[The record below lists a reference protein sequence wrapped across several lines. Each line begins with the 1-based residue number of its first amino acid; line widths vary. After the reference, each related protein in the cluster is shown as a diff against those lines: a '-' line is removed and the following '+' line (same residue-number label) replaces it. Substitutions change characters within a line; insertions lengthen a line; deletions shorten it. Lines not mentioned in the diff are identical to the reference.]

1 MFSRALSYYGRY
13 KLRIQLILIN
23 GMIVLTIIVVMG
35 AIAAFHNY
43 NSTKKSVS
51 NSVDLLF
58 NQVNGRLVE
67 FLESVDLVSGAVFLN
82 NDFQK
87 MVLLEAGE
95 SDGYNRYLNVRN
107 YMNGYRELNHSIKG
121 FVFVDSSGN
130 RYVSSFSVPS
140 ELTAFLDANE
150 RDGFGDG
157 SMMLLPLFLREDRVS
172 SVYLGI
178 REVRSILDMK
188 YMQKIGVGF
197 VVLDRNKLDSLIDDK
212 FLKPGSEV
220 LIVGDGRRVIS
231 STDKASV
238 GNRIDE
244 SVSTEEQRDQFVTID
259 RTRYM
264 VKTSRLS
271 QTGLTLVAKIP
282 TDELFKE
289 ARTIAYSLLFAIPIP
304 IVLAI
309 LINLYFNI
317 LITKP
322 LKKLTDAFRRFA
334 SGDMTIQ
341 IRYSDN
347 NELTGIARQF
357 NKMVGE
363 IHELSRR
370 NLATQQ
376 QLYES
381 ELAKKQFE
389 LDGLHSQINSHFLY
403 NTLNSMVGMA
413 LTDSKQEIIR
423 TVENLGNFFRYS
435 VNVNDFVEIVD
446 ELKHLDT
453 YLDIQ
458 KLRFP
463 RKFRYLSEIEPAL
476 LHHRMLKL
484 VLQPLIEN
492 ALFHGLE
499 HKQGKGLL
507 KIKMF
512 SSGDD
517 MILQV
522 FDNGMGMDLQTLSRL
537 NASLLS
543 GDEESDTRDKDR
555 RGVGL
560 INIQRR
566 IRLHYGDGYG
576 IRAKSWENI
585 GTVVSVAI
593 PKMEEEGSECIRY

>member
-95 SDGYNRYLNVRN
+95 SDGYDRYLNVRN

-231 STDKASV
+231 STDKAGV
-238 GNRIDE
+238 GKRIDE

-522 FDNGMGMDLQTLSRL
+522 FDNGMGMDFQTLSRL

-593 PKMEEEGSECIRY
+593 PKME

>member
-95 SDGYNRYLNVRN
+95 SDGYDRYLNVRN

-121 FVFVDSSGN
+121 FVFVDSFGN

-231 STDKASV
+231 STDKAGV
-238 GNRIDE
+238 GKRIDE

-259 RTRYM
+259 HTRYM

-512 SSGDD
+512 SSEDD

-593 PKMEEEGSECIRY
+593 PKMERGGI